1 MLDLGAVGTVGGGF
15 FGDPGAPGDRIPAVF
30 PGILDQFFEHDA
42 ALAIGLE
49 RLPRIVAFG
58 RVTDDPAASTGTL
71 AGRLDE
77 RLAAQFDHALAQL
90 RQAVDTA
97 GMHWPVIFRGRGGRR
112 FELAENLFVQPRP
125 SLGR

>member
-1 MLDLGAVGTVGGGF
+1 M
-15 FGDPGAPGDRIPAVF
+15 
-30 PGILDQFFEHDA
+30 
-42 ALAIGLE
+42 
-49 RLPRIVAFG
+49 PRIVAFG

-97 GMHWPVIFRGRGGRR
+97 GMHWPVIFRGRGRRR